1 MTATTLPSADAELG
15 RGTGPAAALVPSGLS
30 RFDVALLGG
39 LVLLSVGLLFW
50 ATRDAVLAAG
60 FLAGLAVAAGGVLL
74 LRRVF
79 PAVGASEAAAPDWT
93 MLRQAVDHDDVA
105 IAVTDRAGRLVCA
118 NDLFAT
124 WMGGF
129 VTPPGLPLDGR
140 GAEALKNAG
149 RAAWRDGE
157 GRVDDLK
164 VGALPLR
171 AQVNRTGQA
180 DDYLVWR
187 FAAIDR
193 LDLASEILR
202 HLEGPAGRTLGQAG
216 VMAALVN
223 AEGRL
228 RVANQAFLLRAL
240 GESDASHYAGR
251 DVAAMLR
258 LDDSGGLTFAR
269 EGDRAPPV
277 RMLQIPLAPADPAGP
292 LLLAL
297 IDEEVGPADRG
308 TAQTYIETLLSLLPF
323 GLALVDR
330 DGRFLYMNRAF
341 GRAAGVADGRMP
353 RYPGDLV
360 VGEDKGP
367 LADMIRRHS
376 SGQQVGG
383 DLSIRLVGQGDEPVS
398 MRVVGVRGLGE
409 AAVLLSLKDSS
420 EETRLKRQVAQQS
433 KMQAVGQLA
442 GGVAHDFNNILTAV
456 LGSCDLMLMRHT
468 PGDSDYDDI
477 QHIRSNANRAAS
489 LTRQLLAFSRQQTL
503 RPQILQLP
511 DVISEVSHL
520 LRRLM
525 GDTVQ
530 LAVHHGRGLGAVR
543 ADPVQLEQVII
554 NLAVN
559 ARDAMM
565 PGGGTLTIETYPV
578 SAAEVRQMGN
588 EFMPPADYS
597 ALKVSDTGAGI
608 PADVL
613 PKIFEPFFT
622 TKDVGKGT
630 GLGLSTV
637 YGIIKQSAGFIFAD
651 SRPGEGTS
659 FTIYLPVHRAAAGAP
674 AAPGSGAPAV
684 PGSGAPAVPAAPIRA
699 KKSQWGTGTL
709 LLVEDEDM
717 VRAVAER
724 ALTRAGYSVVTAS
737 QGEEGLERFAGMDKV
752 DLVIS
757 DVVMPTMDGP
767 TMVRAMRA
775 KRPALPVLFMSGYAE
790 EQLRQSIDI
799 DHVAFL
805 PKPFSVAQLAE
816 AVSAA
821 LDDAAHRV
829 SDDG

>member
-1 MTATTLPSADAELG
+1 MLAPPT
-15 RGTGPAAALVPSGLS
+15 LS
-30 RFDVALLGG
+30 RTDYAALGG
-39 LVLLSVGLLFW
+39 LGLLSVALLFW
-50 ATRDAVLAAG
+50 ATRDGILTAG
-60 FLAGLAVAAGGVLL
+60 FLAGLAMAAGGVLL
-74 LRRVF
+74 ARRLF
-79 PAVGASEAAAPDWT
+79 PAAMAGEAALPDWT
-93 MLRQAVDHDDVA
+93 MLRQAVNHDDVA
-105 IAVTDRAGRLVCA
+105 VAVTDRGGRLVCA

-124 WMGGF
+124 WFGGF
-129 VTPPGLPLDGR
+129 ITPPGLPLDGR
-140 GAEALKNAG
+140 GPELLKNAG

-157 GRVDDLK
+157 GRVDDLA
-164 VGALPLR
+164 VGPLQLR
-171 AQVNRTGQA
+171 AQVARTGQA
-180 DDYLVWR
+180 EDYLVWR
-187 FAAIDR
+187 FSALER
-193 LDLASEILR
+193 LDLASEIVR
-202 HLEGPAGRTLGQAG
+202 HLDGPAGRTLGQAG
-216 VMAALVN
+216 VMTALVS

-240 GESDASHYAGR
+240 GEGDASHYAGR
-251 DVAAMLR
+251 DVAPMLR
-258 LDDSGGLTFAR
+258 LDDGGSLYFAR
-269 EGDRAPPV
+269 EGDRATPV
-277 RMLQIPLAPADPAGP
+277 RMLQIPLAPADNHTPM
-292 LLLAL
+292 LLAML
-297 IDEEVGPADRG
+297 DEEMGPTDRG
-308 TAQTYIETLLSLLPF
+308 TAQSYVETLLSLLPF
-323 GLALVDR
+323 GLAMVDR

-341 GRAAGVADGRMP
+341 GRAAGLADGRTP

-383 DLSIRLVGQGDEPVS
+383 DLSIRLAGQSDEPVS

-420 EETRLKRQVAQQS
+420 EESRLKRQVAQAS

-456 LGSCDLMLMRHT
+456 LGACDLMLMRHT

-477 QHIRSNANRAAS
+477 QQIRSNANRAAS

-520 LRRLM
+520 LKRLI
-525 GDTVQ
+525 GDTVT
-530 LAVHHGRGLGAVR
+530 LSVHHGRGLGAVR
-543 ADPVQLEQVII
+543 ADPGQLEQVII

-559 ARDAMM
+559 ARDAMA
-565 PGGGTLTIETYPV
+565 GGGTLTIETYPIS
-578 SAAEVRQMGN
+578 SAEARQMGS
-588 EFMPPADYS
+588 EIMPPADYS
-597 ALKVSDTGAGI
+597 ALKVSDTGTGI
-608 PADVL
+608 SADVL

-651 SRPGEGTS
+651 SKPGQGTS
-659 FTIYLPVHRAAAGAP
+659 FTIYLPVHRADGEVP
-674 AAPGSGAPAV
+674 VVAAPP
-684 PGSGAPAVPAAPIRA
+684 PKP
-699 KKSQWGTGTL
+699 KKSQWGTGTI

-724 ALTRAGYSVVTAS
+724 ALVRAGYTVVTAS
-737 QGEEGLERFAGMDKV
+737 QGEEGLERFGQMDKI
-752 DLVIS
+752 DLIVS

-767 TMVRAMRA
+767 AMARAMRA
-775 KRPALPVLFMSGYAE
+775 KRPTLPILFMSGYAE

-799 DHVAFL
+799 DDVAFL
-805 PKPFSVAQLAE
+805 PKPFSVAQLTE

-821 LDDAAHRV
+821 LDEAAHRV
-829 SDDG
+829 SDAG

>member
-1 MTATTLPSADAELG
+1 M
-15 RGTGPAAALVPSGLS
+15 S
-30 RFDVALLGG
+30 RVDLAVLGG
-39 LVLLSVGLLFW
+39 LALLSVGLLFW
-50 ATRDAVLAAG
+50 ATGNVVLAAG
-60 FLAGLAVAAGGVLL
+60 FLAGLAIAAGGALL
-74 LRRVF
+74 ARRLF
-79 PAVGASEAAAPDWT
+79 PAAAAGEAALPDWT
-93 MLRQAVDHDDVA
+93 MLRVAVNHDDVA
-105 IAVTDRAGRLVCA
+105 VAVTDRGGRLVCA

-124 WMGGF
+124 WFGGF
-129 VTPPGLPLDGR
+129 VTPPGLPVDAR

-149 RAAWRDGE
+149 RTAWRDGE
-157 GRVDDLK
+157 GVADDIA
-164 VGALPLR
+164 VGPLQLR
-171 AQVNRTGQA
+171 AHIFRTGQA
-180 DDYLVWR
+180 EDYLVWR
-187 FAAIDR
+187 FSANERI
-193 LDLASEILR
+193 DLATEIVR
-202 HLEGPAGRTLGQAG
+202 HLDGPAGLTLAQAG
-216 VMAALVN
+216 VMAALVS

-228 RVANQAFLLRAL
+228 RSANRAFLLRAL
-240 GESDASHYAGR
+240 DEADQAHYVGR
-251 DVAAMLR
+251 DVSAMLR
-258 LDDSGGLTFAR
+258 LDEAGSLYFAR
-269 EGDRAPPV
+269 EGDRATPV
-277 RMLQIPLAPADPAGP
+277 RMIQIPLAPADAHGP
-292 LLLAL
+292 VLLAML
-297 IDEEVGPADRG
+297 DEEIGPADRG
-308 TAQTYIETLLSLLPF
+308 TAQAYVETLLSLLPF

-341 GRAAGVADGRMP
+341 KRAGNVGEGRMP

-383 DLSIRLVGQGDEPVS
+383 DLSIRLVGQGDDPVS

-420 EETRLKRQVAQQS
+420 EESRLKRQVAQAS

-477 QHIRSNANRAAS
+477 QQIRSNANRAAS

-520 LRRLM
+520 LKRLI

-530 LAVHHGRGLGAVR
+530 LSVHHGRGLGPVR
-543 ADPVQLEQVII
+543 ADPGQLEQVII

-559 ARDAMM
+559 ARDAM

-578 SAAEVRQMGN
+578 SAADVRQMGS

-597 ALKVSDTGAGI
+597 ALKVSDTGTGI

-651 SRPGEGTS
+651 SKPGETS
-659 FTIYLPVHRAAAGAP
+659 FTIYLPVHRAEHGAP
-674 AAPGSGAPAV
+674 ATPTPVSKP
-684 PGSGAPAVPAAPIRA
+684 
-699 KKSQWGTGTL
+699 KKSQWGTGTI

-724 ALTRAGYSVVTAS
+724 ALARAGYTVVTAS
-737 QGEEGLERFAGMDKV
+737 QGEEGLERFAGMEKV
-752 DLVIS
+752 DLVVS

-767 TMVRAMRA
+767 AMVREMRK

-790 EQLRQSIDI
+790 EQLRQSINI
-799 DHVAFL
+799 DDVAFL

-821 LDDAAHRV
+821 LDNAAHRA
-829 SDDG
+829 SNG

>member
-1 MTATTLPSADAELG
+1 MSRVDL
-15 RGTGPAAALVPSGLS
+15 ALV
-30 RFDVALLGG
+30 GG
-39 LVLLSVGLLFW
+39 LALLSVALLFW
-50 ATRDAVLAAG
+50 ATGSGALAAG
-60 FLAGLAVAAGGVLL
+60 FLAGIAIAVAGILLVRRLFPASAGG
-74 LRRVF
+74 
-79 PAVGASEAAAPDWT
+79 EAALPDWT
-93 MLRQAVDHDDVA
+93 MLRAAVNHDDVA
-105 IAVTDRAGRLVCA
+105 IAVTDRGGRLVCA

-140 GAEALKNAG
+140 GGELLKNAG

-157 GRVDDLK
+157 GHVDDIA
-164 VGALPLR
+164 VGPLQLQ
-171 AQVNRTGQA
+171 AQVTRTGQA
-180 DDYLVWR
+180 EDYLVWR
-187 FAAIDR
+187 FAALER
-193 LDLASEILR
+193 LDLANEVMR
-202 HLEGPAGRTLGQAG
+202 HLDGPAGRTLGQAG
-216 VMAALVN
+216 IMAALVS

-228 RVANQAFLLRAL
+228 RTANPAFLLRAFD
-240 GESDASHYAGR
+240 ESDQAHYAGR

-258 LDDSGGLTFAR
+258 LDDAGTLTFAR
-269 EGDRAPPV
+269 EGDRATPV
-277 RMLQIPLAPADPAGP
+277 RMLQIPLAPADGHGP
-292 LLLAL
+292 LLLAML
-297 IDEEVGPADRG
+297 DEEMGPADRG
-308 TAQTYIETLLSLLPF
+308 TAQTYVETLLSLLPF

-341 GRAAGVADGRMP
+341 IRAAGIGANRTP

-383 DLSIRLVGQGDEPVS
+383 DLSIRLIGQGDDPVS

-420 EETRLKRQVAQQS
+420 EESRLKRQVAQAS

-456 LGSCDLMLMRHT
+456 LGACDLMLMRHT

-477 QHIRSNANRAAS
+477 QQIRSNANRAAS

-520 LRRLM
+520 LKRLI
-525 GDTVQ
+525 GDTIQ
-530 LAVHHGRGLGAVR
+530 LIVHHGRGLGAVR
-543 ADPVQLEQVII
+543 ADPGQLEQVII

-559 ARDAMM
+559 ARDAMA
-565 PGGGTLTIETYPV
+565 GAGTLTIETYPV
-578 SAAEVRQMGN
+578 SAADVRQMGN

-597 ALKVSDTGAGI
+597 ALKVSDTGSGI

-651 SRPGEGTS
+651 SRPGETS
-659 FTIYLPVHRAAAGAP
+659 FTIYLPVHRADHD
-674 AAPGSGAPAV
+674 V
-684 PGSGAPAVPAAPIRA
+684 PAVPAPPAKP
-699 KKSQWGTGTL
+699 KKSQWGTGTI

-737 QGEEGLERFAGMDKV
+737 QGEEGLERFAGMEKI
-752 DLVIS
+752 DLIVS

-767 TMVRAMRA
+767 AMVRAMRA
-775 KRPALPVLFMSGYAE
+775 KRPTLPILFMSGYAE

-799 DHVAFL
+799 ADVAFL

-821 LDDAAHRV
+821 LDDAAHRA
-829 SDDG
+829 GRG

>member
-1 MTATTLPSADAELG
+1 MLAPP
-15 RGTGPAAALVPSGLS
+15 RLS
-30 RFDVALLGG
+30 RIDAAVLGG
-39 LVLLSVGLLFW
+39 LALLSVALLFW
-50 ATRDAVLAAG
+50 ATGDMILAAG
-60 FLAGLAVAAGGVLL
+60 FLAGLAVAVGGVLL
-74 LRRVF
+74 ARRLF
-79 PAVGASEAAAPDWT
+79 PAAVTGEAALPDWT
-93 MLRQAVDHDDVA
+93 MLRAAVNHDDIA

-129 VTPPGLPLDGR
+129 VTPPGLPLEGR
-140 GAEALKNAG
+140 GPDLLKNAG

-157 GRVDDLK
+157 GVADD
-164 VGALPLR
+164 VAIGALRMR
-171 AQVNRTGQA
+171 AQVTRTGQA
-180 DDYLVWR
+180 EDYLVWR
-187 FAAIDR
+187 FSALERI
-193 LDLASEILR
+193 DLATEIVR
-202 HLEGPAGRTLGQAG
+202 HLDGPAGRTLGQAG
-216 VMAALVN
+216 VMTALVN

-240 GESDASHYAGR
+240 GEGETAQYTGR

-258 LDDSGGLTFAR
+258 LDDSGSLYFAR
-269 EGDRAPPV
+269 EGDRATPV
-277 RMLQIPLAPADPAGP
+277 RMLQIPLVPADSNGP
-292 LLLAL
+292 MLLAML
-297 IDEEVGPADRG
+297 DEEMGPADRG
-308 TAQTYIETLLSLLPF
+308 TAQAYVETLLSLLPF
-323 GLALVDR
+323 GLAMVDR

-341 GRAAGVADGRMP
+341 IRAAGVAEGKTP
-353 RYPGDLV
+353 RYPGDIV
-360 VGEDKGP
+360 VGEDKGA

-383 DLSIRLVGQGDEPVS
+383 DLSIRLAAQSDEPVS
-398 MRVVGVRGLGE
+398 IRVVGVRGLGE

-420 EETRLKRQVAQQS
+420 EESRLKRQVAQAS

-477 QHIRSNANRAAS
+477 QQIRSNANRAAS

-520 LRRLM
+520 LKRLIS
-525 GDTVQ
+525 DTIQ
-530 LAVHHGRGLGAVR
+530 LSVHHGRGLGAVR
-543 ADPVQLEQVII
+543 ADPGQLEQVIV

-559 ARDAMM
+559 ARDAM
-565 PGGGTLTIETYPV
+565 PGGGTLTIDTYPV
-578 SAAEVRQMGN
+578 SAAEARLLGN
-588 EFMPPADYS
+588 DIMPPADYS
-597 ALKVSDTGAGI
+597 ALKVSDTGTGI

-637 YGIIKQSAGFIFAD
+637 YGIIKQSSGFIFAD
-651 SRPGEGTS
+651 SNPGKGTS
-659 FTIYLPVHRAAAGAP
+659 FTIYLPVHRADGDAP
-674 AAPGSGAPAV
+674 VV
-684 PGSGAPAVPAAPIRA
+684 PVPPVKP
-699 KKSQWGTGTL
+699 KKSQWGTGTI

-724 ALTRAGYSVVTAS
+724 ALTRAGYTVVTAS
-737 QGEEGLERFAGMDKV
+737 QGEEGLERFAQMEKV
-752 DLVIS
+752 DLIIS

-767 TMVRAMRA
+767 AMVRALRA
-775 KRPALPVLFMSGYAE
+775 KRPDLPVLFMSGYAE
-790 EQLRQSIDI
+790 EQLRHSIDI
-799 DHVAFL
+799 DDVAFL

-816 AVSAA
+816 ATSVA
-821 LDDAAHRV
+821 LDEAARRASH
-829 SDDG
+829 DG

>member
-1 MTATTLPSADAELG
+1 MGAG
-15 RGTGPAAALVPSGLS
+15 RGAPAGLS
-30 RFDVALLGG
+30 RVDIALLCA
-39 LVLLSVGLLFW
+39 LAAVSTGLLLW

-60 FLAGLAVAAGGVLL
+60 FVAGLALATGGLL
-74 LRRVF
+74 LVRRLFGHTVRIDT
-79 PAVGASEAAAPDWT
+79 PPDWST
-93 MLRQAVDHDDVA
+93 LRVVVDHDDVA
-105 IAVTDRAGRLVCA
+105 VAVTDRAGRLVCA

-124 WMGGF
+124 WCGGF

-140 GAEALKNAG
+140 GVEILKNAG

-157 GRVDDLK
+157 GRAEGL
-164 VGALPLR
+164 ALGPLR
-171 AQVNRTGQA
+171 LWAQVARTGPSE
-180 DDYLVWR
+180 DYLVWR
-187 FAAIDR
+187 LAAVEKI
-193 LDLASEILR
+193 DLAGDVVR
-202 HLEGPAGRTLGQAG
+202 HLDGPVGLALGQAG
-216 VMAALVN
+216 VMVALVN
-223 AEGRL
+223 PEGRL
-228 RVANQAFLLRAL
+228 RSANRAFLLRAL
-240 GESDASHYAGR
+240 GEETASHYVGR

-258 LDDSGGLTFAR
+258 IDDAGALYFAR
-269 EGDRAPPV
+269 EGDSATPL
-277 RMLQIPLAPADPAGP
+277 RMVQMPLAAATEGGP
-292 LLLAL
+292 VVIALL
-297 IDEEVGPADRG
+297 DEELGPADRG
-308 TAQTYIETLLSLLPF
+308 TAQTYVETLLSLLPV
-323 GLALVDR
+323 GLAMVDR

-341 GRAAGVADGRMP
+341 LRAAGVGEGKPP

-360 VGEDKGP
+360 VAEDKGP

-383 DLSIRLVGQGDEPVS
+383 DLSIRLAGQGDDPVS

-420 EETRLKRQVAQQS
+420 EESRLKRQVAQAS

-477 QHIRSNANRAAS
+477 QQIRSNANRAAS

-520 LRRLM
+520 LKRLI
-525 GDTVQ
+525 GDTVR
-530 LAVHHGRGLGAVR
+530 LTVHHGRGLGAVR
-543 ADPVQLEQVII
+543 ADPGQLEQVII

-559 ARDAMM
+559 ARDAM

-578 SAAEVRQMGN
+578 SAADVRQMGN

-597 ALKVSDTGAGI
+597 ALKISDTGTGI

-651 SRPGEGTS
+651 SQIGQGTQ
-659 FTIYLPVHRAAAGAP
+659 FTVYLPVHRVEGAAA
-674 AAPGSGAPAV
+674 
-684 PGSGAPAVPAAPIRA
+684 AVPAAPA
-699 KKSQWGTGTL
+699 KPKKSQWGTGTI

-724 ALTRAGYSVVTAS
+724 ALTRAGYTVVAAA
-737 QGEEGLERFAGMDKV
+737 QGEEGLERFAEMDRI

-767 TMVRAMRA
+767 SMIRAMRA
-775 KRPALPVLFMSGYAE
+775 QRAGLPVLFMSGYAE
-790 EQLRQSIDI
+790 EQLRQSINI
-799 DHVAFL
+799 DDVAFL

-821 LDDAAHRV
+821 LDDAAHRLAHR
-829 SDDG
+829 GAHG

>member
-1 MTATTLPSADAELG
+1 MTAQSLPSADTDFS
-15 RGTGPAAALVPSGLS
+15 RGAGSAGPLLAPPRLS
-30 RFDVALLGG
+30 RIDAAVLGG
-39 LVLLSVGLLFW
+39 LALLSVALLFW
-50 ATRDAVLAAG
+50 ATGDMILAAG
-60 FLAGLAVAAGGVLL
+60 FLAGLAVAVGGVLL
-74 LRRVF
+74 ARRLF
-79 PAVGASEAAAPDWT
+79 PAAVTGEAALPDWT
-93 MLRQAVDHDDVA
+93 MLRAAVNHDDIA

-129 VTPPGLPLDGR
+129 VTPPGLPLEGR
-140 GAEALKNAG
+140 GPDLLKNAG

-157 GRVDDLK
+157 GVADD
-164 VGALPLR
+164 VAIGALRMR
-171 AQVNRTGQA
+171 AQVTRTGQA
-180 DDYLVWR
+180 EDYLVWR
-187 FAAIDR
+187 FSALERI
-193 LDLASEILR
+193 DLATEIVR
-202 HLEGPAGRTLGQAG
+202 HLDGPAGRTLGQAG
-216 VMAALVN
+216 VMTALVN

-240 GESDASHYAGR
+240 GEGETAQYTGR

-258 LDDSGGLTFAR
+258 LDDSGSLYFAR
-269 EGDRAPPV
+269 EGDRATPV
-277 RMLQIPLAPADPAGP
+277 RMLQIPLVPADSNGP
-292 LLLAL
+292 MLLAML
-297 IDEEVGPADRG
+297 DEEMGPADRG
-308 TAQTYIETLLSLLPF
+308 TAQAYVETLLSLLPF
-323 GLALVDR
+323 GLAMVDR

-341 GRAAGVADGRMP
+341 IRAAGVAEGKTP
-353 RYPGDLV
+353 RYPGDIV
-360 VGEDKGP
+360 VGEDKGA

-383 DLSIRLVGQGDEPVS
+383 DLSIRLAAQSDEPVS
-398 MRVVGVRGLGE
+398 IRVVGVRGLGE

-420 EETRLKRQVAQQS
+420 EESRLKRQVAQAS

-477 QHIRSNANRAAS
+477 QQIRSNANRAAS

-520 LRRLM
+520 LKRLIS
-525 GDTVQ
+525 DTIQ
-530 LAVHHGRGLGAVR
+530 LSVHHGRGLGAVR
-543 ADPVQLEQVII
+543 ADPGQLEQVIV

-559 ARDAMM
+559 ARDAM
-565 PGGGTLTIETYPV
+565 PGGGTLTIDTYPV
-578 SAAEVRQMGN
+578 SAAEARLLGN
-588 EFMPPADYS
+588 DIMPPADYS
-597 ALKVSDTGAGI
+597 ALKVSDTGTGI

-637 YGIIKQSAGFIFAD
+637 YGIIKQSSGFIFAD
-651 SRPGEGTS
+651 SNPGKGTS
-659 FTIYLPVHRAAAGAP
+659 FTIYLPVHRADGDAP
-674 AAPGSGAPAV
+674 VV
-684 PGSGAPAVPAAPIRA
+684 PVPPVKP
-699 KKSQWGTGTL
+699 KKSQWGTGTI

-724 ALTRAGYSVVTAS
+724 ALTRAGYTVVTAS
-737 QGEEGLERFAGMDKV
+737 QGEEGLERFAQMEKV
-752 DLVIS
+752 DLIIS

-767 TMVRAMRA
+767 AMVRALRA
-775 KRPALPVLFMSGYAE
+775 KRPDLPVLFMSGYAE
-790 EQLRQSIDI
+790 EQLRHSIDI
-799 DHVAFL
+799 DDVAFL

-816 AVSAA
+816 ATSVA
-821 LDDAAHRV
+821 LDEAARRASH
-829 SDDG
+829 DG

>member
-1 MTATTLPSADAELG
+1 MTAQSLPSAETDFSRAG
-15 RGTGPAAALVPSGLS
+15 AAGPLSVRTILS
-30 RFDVALLGG
+30 RLDFAIIGG
-39 LVLLSVGLLFW
+39 LALLSVALLFW
-50 ATRDAVLAAG
+50 ATGNGVLAAG
-60 FLAGLAVAAGGVLL
+60 FLAGLAI
-74 LRRVF
+74 
-79 PAVGASEAAAPDWT
+79 AVGGALLARRLFPRAIAGEAAAPDWT
-93 MLRQAVDHDDVA
+93 MLRQAVNHDDVA

-129 VTPPGLPLDGR
+129 VTPPGLPLEGR
-140 GAEALKNAG
+140 GAELLKNAG
-149 RAAWRDGE
+149 RGAWRDGE
-157 GRVDDLK
+157 GGADDIAIGPLK
-164 VGALPLR
+164 LR
-171 AQVNRTGQA
+171 AQVTRTGQA
-180 DDYLVWR
+180 EDYLVWR
-187 FAAIDR
+187 FSAIER
-193 LDLASEILR
+193 LDLATEIVR
-202 HLEGPAGRTLGQAG
+202 HLDGPAGRTLGHAG
-216 VMAALVN
+216 MMTALVS

-228 RVANQAFLLRAL
+228 RTANQAFLLRAL
-240 GESDASHYAGR
+240 GEGDQAHYAGR
-251 DVAAMLR
+251 DVAPMLR
-258 LDDSGGLTFAR
+258 LDDAGSLYFAR
-269 EGDRAPPV
+269 EGDRATPV
-277 RMLQIPLAPADPAGP
+277 RMIQIPLAPADSNGP
-292 LLLAL
+292 VLLAML
-297 IDEEVGPADRG
+297 DEEMAPADRG
-308 TAQTYIETLLSLLPF
+308 TAQTYVETLLSLLPF

-341 GRAAGVADGRMP
+341 LRAAGVGEGKPP

-360 VGEDKGP
+360 VGEDKSP

-383 DLSIRLVGQGDEPVS
+383 DLSIRLVGQSDEPVS

-420 EETRLKRQVAQQS
+420 EESRLKRQVAQAS

-456 LGSCDLMLMRHT
+456 LGACDLMLMRHT

-477 QHIRSNANRAAS
+477 QQIRSNANRAAS

-520 LRRLM
+520 LKRLI

-530 LAVHHGRGLGAVR
+530 LSVHHGRGLGAVR
-543 ADPVQLEQVII
+543 ADPGQLEQVII

-559 ARDAMM
+559 ARDAM

-578 SAAEVRQMGN
+578 SAADVRQMGS

-597 ALKVSDTGAGI
+597 ALKVSDTGTGI

-651 SRPGEGTS
+651 SKPGETS
-659 FTIYLPVHRAAAGAP
+659 FVIYLPVHRAENG
-674 AAPGSGAPAV
+674 
-684 PGSGAPAVPAAPIRA
+684 VPATPVPAIKP
-699 KKSQWGTGTL
+699 KKSQWGTGTI

-724 ALTRAGYSVVTAS
+724 ALTRAGYSVVTAA
-737 QGEEGLERFAGMDKV
+737 QGEEGLERFAAMDRI
-752 DLVIS
+752 DLIVS

-767 TMVRAMRA
+767 AMVRAMRA

-790 EQLRQSIDI
+790 EQLRQSINI
-799 DHVAFL
+799 DDVAFL
-805 PKPFSVAQLAE
+805 PKPFSVAQLTE

-821 LDDAAHRV
+821 LDNAAHRAAN
-829 SDDG
+829 G

>member
-1 MTATTLPSADAELG
+1 MTAQSLSSAETDFSREAGAAGPLA
-15 RGTGPAAALVPSGLS
+15 GPATLS
-30 RFDVALLGG
+30 RADLAMLGG
-39 LVLLSVGLLFW
+39 LALLSVGLLFW

-60 FLAGLAVAAGGVLL
+60 FLAGLAVAVGGVLL
-74 LRRVF
+74 VRRLF
-79 PAVGASEAAAPDWT
+79 PGAVGGEAVHTDWT
-93 MLRQAVDHDDVA
+93 MLRAAVNHDDVA
-105 IAVTDRAGRLVCA
+105 IAVTDRGGRLVCA

-129 VTPPGLPLDGR
+129 ATPPGLPLEGR
-140 GAEALKNAG
+140 GAELLKNAG

-157 GRVDDLK
+157 GQVDDIA
-164 VGALPLR
+164 VGHLALR
-171 AQVNRTGQA
+171 AHVTRTGQA
-180 DDYLVWR
+180 EDYLVWR
-187 FAAIDR
+187 FSAFEH
-193 LDLASEILR
+193 LDLSTEVMR
-202 HLEGPAGRTLGQAG
+202 HLDGPAGRTLSHAG
-216 VMAALVN
+216 VMAALVS

-240 GESDASHYAGR
+240 GEGDQLHYAGR
-251 DVAAMLR
+251 DVAPMLR
-258 LDDSGGLTFAR
+258 LDDAGSLYFAR
-269 EGDRAPPV
+269 EGDRATPV
-277 RMLQIPLAPADPAGP
+277 RMLQIPLIPADSHGP
-292 LLLAL
+292 LLLAML
-297 IDEEVGPADRG
+297 DEEMGPADRG
-308 TAQTYIETLLSLLPF
+308 TAQTYVETLLSLLPF

-341 GRAAGVADGRMP
+341 VRAASLPEGKTA

-383 DLSIRLVGQGDEPVS
+383 DLSIRLAGQGDDPVS
-398 MRVVGVRGLGE
+398 IRVVGVRGLGD

-420 EETRLKRQVAQQS
+420 EESRLKRQVAQAS

-456 LGSCDLMLMRHT
+456 LGACDLMLMRHS

-477 QHIRSNANRAAS
+477 QQIRSNANRAAS

-520 LRRLM
+520 LKRLI
-525 GDTVQ
+525 GDAIQ
-530 LAVHHGRGLGAVR
+530 LSVHHGRGLGAVR
-543 ADPVQLEQVII
+543 ADPGQLEQVII

-559 ARDAMM
+559 ARDAMA
-565 PGGGTLTIETYPV
+565 GSGTLTIETHPV
-578 SAAEVRQMGN
+578 SAADVRQMGN

-597 ALKVSDTGAGI
+597 ALKITDTGTGI
-608 PADVL
+608 PADIL

-651 SRPGEGTS
+651 SKPGETS
-659 FTIYLPVHRAAAGAP
+659 FTVYLPVHRAENGV
-674 AAPGSGAPAV
+674 PAV
-684 PGSGAPAVPAAPIRA
+684 PPPPAKP
-699 KKSQWGTGTL
+699 KKSQWGSGTI

-724 ALTRAGYSVVTAS
+724 ALVRAGYTVVTAS
-737 QGEEGLERFAGMDKV
+737 QGEEGLERFAAMDKV
-752 DLVIS
+752 DLILS

-767 TMVRAMRA
+767 AMVRAMRA
-775 KRPALPVLFMSGYAE
+775 KRPDLPVLFMSGYAE
-790 EQLRQSIDI
+790 EQLRQSINI
-799 DHVAFL
+799 DDVSFL
-805 PKPFSVAQLAE
+805 PKPFSVAQLTE

-829 SDDG
+829 ARDG

>member
-1 MTATTLPSADAELG
+1 M
-15 RGTGPAAALVPSGLS
+15 S
-30 RFDVALLGG
+30 RVDLAVLGG
-39 LVLLSVGLLFW
+39 LALLSVGLLFW
-50 ATRDAVLAAG
+50 ATGNVVLAAG
-60 FLAGLAVAAGGVLL
+60 FLAGLAIAAGGTLL
-74 LRRVF
+74 ARRLF
-79 PAVGASEAAAPDWT
+79 PKAAAGEAALPDWT
-93 MLRQAVDHDDVA
+93 MLRVAVNHDDVA
-105 IAVTDRAGRLVCA
+105 VAVTDRGGRLVCA

-124 WMGGF
+124 WFGGF
-129 VTPPGLPLDGR
+129 VTPPGLPVDAR

-149 RAAWRDGE
+149 RTAWRDGE
-157 GRVDDLK
+157 GVADDIA
-164 VGALPLR
+164 VGPLQLR
-171 AQVNRTGQA
+171 AHIFRTGQA
-180 DDYLVWR
+180 EDYLVWR
-187 FAAIDR
+187 FSANER
-193 LDLASEILR
+193 LDLATEIVR
-202 HLEGPAGRTLGQAG
+202 HLDGPAGLTLAQAG
-216 VMAALVN
+216 VMAALVS

-228 RVANQAFLLRAL
+228 RSANRAFLLRAL
-240 GESDASHYAGR
+240 DEADQAHYVGR
-251 DVAAMLR
+251 DVSAMLR
-258 LDDSGGLTFAR
+258 LDEAGSLYFAR
-269 EGDRAPPV
+269 EGDRATPV
-277 RMLQIPLAPADPAGP
+277 RMIQIPLAPADTHGP
-292 LLLAL
+292 VLLTML
-297 IDEEVGPADRG
+297 DEEIGPADRG
-308 TAQTYIETLLSLLPF
+308 TAQAYVETLLSLLPF

-341 GRAAGVADGRMP
+341 KRAGNVGEGRMP

-383 DLSIRLVGQGDEPVS
+383 DLSIRLVGQGDDPVS

-420 EETRLKRQVAQQS
+420 EESRLKRQVAQAS

-477 QHIRSNANRAAS
+477 QQIRSNANRAAS

-520 LRRLM
+520 LKRLI
-525 GDTVQ
+525 GDTVH
-530 LAVHHGRGLGAVR
+530 LSVHHGRGLGAVR
-543 ADPVQLEQVII
+543 ADPGQLEQVII

-559 ARDAMM
+559 ARDAM

-578 SAAEVRQMGN
+578 SAADVRQMGS

-597 ALKVSDTGAGI
+597 ALKVSDTGTGI

-651 SRPGEGTS
+651 SKPGKTS
-659 FTIYLPVHRAAAGAP
+659 FTIYLPVHRAEHGAP
-674 AAPGSGAPAV
+674 ATPTPVSKP
-684 PGSGAPAVPAAPIRA
+684 
-699 KKSQWGTGTL
+699 KKSQWGTGTI

-724 ALTRAGYSVVTAS
+724 ALARAGYTVVTAS
-737 QGEEGLERFAGMDKV
+737 QGEEGLERFAGMEKV
-752 DLVIS
+752 DLVVS

-767 TMVRAMRA
+767 AMVREMRK

-790 EQLRQSIDI
+790 EQLRQSINI
-799 DHVAFL
+799 DDVAFL

-821 LDDAAHRV
+821 LDNAAHRA
-829 SDDG
+829 SDG

>member
-1 MTATTLPSADAELG
+1 MTAQSLPSADTDFS
-15 RGTGPAAALVPSGLS
+15 RGVGAAGPLSAIQGLS
-30 RFDVALLGG
+30 RIDLALLGG
-39 LVLLSVGLLFW
+39 LALVSVGLLFW
-50 ATRDAVLAAG
+50 ATGDAVLAAG
-60 FLAGLAVAAGGVLL
+60 FLAGLALAAGGMILA
-74 LRRVF
+74 RRLF
-79 PAVGASEAAAPDWT
+79 PATAVGEAAPTDWS
-93 MLRQAVDHDDVA
+93 MLRAAVNHDDIA
-105 IAVTDRAGRLVCA
+105 IAITDRAGRLVCA

-129 VTPPGLPLDGR
+129 VTPPGLPLEGR
-140 GAEALKNAG
+140 GAELLKNAG
-149 RAAWRDGE
+149 RTAWRDGE
-157 GRVDDLK
+157 GGVDEIA
-164 VGALPLR
+164 VGPLQLR
-171 AQVNRTGQA
+171 AQVLRSGQA
-180 DDYLVWR
+180 EDYLIWR
-187 FAAIDR
+187 FSAHER
-193 LDLASEILR
+193 LDLAGEIVR
-202 HLEGPAGRTLGQAG
+202 HLDGPAGRTLAQAG
-216 VMAALVN
+216 VMAALVS

-240 GESDASHYAGR
+240 GEEDALHYAGR
-251 DVAAMLR
+251 DVAGMLR
-258 LDDSGGLTFAR
+258 LDDAGALYFAR
-269 EGDRAPPV
+269 EGDRATPV
-277 RMLQIPLAPADPAGP
+277 RMLQIPLTPADTHGP
-292 LLLAL
+292 MLLAML
-297 IDEEVGPADRG
+297 DEEIGAADRG
-308 TAQTYIETLLSLLPF
+308 TAQSYVETLLSLLPF

-341 GRAAGVADGRMP
+341 MRAAGVADGKKP

-383 DLSIRLVGQGDEPVS
+383 DLSIRLAGQGDEPVS

-420 EETRLKRQVAQQS
+420 EESRLKRQVAQAS

-477 QHIRSNANRAAS
+477 QQIRSNANRAAS

-520 LRRLM
+520 LKRLI

-530 LAVHHGRGLGAVR
+530 LSVHHGRGLGAVR
-543 ADPVQLEQVII
+543 ADPGQLEQVII

-559 ARDAMM
+559 ARDAM

-578 SAAEVRQMGN
+578 SAADVRQMGN

-597 ALKVSDTGAGI
+597 ALKVGDTGTGI
-608 PADVL
+608 PAEVL

-651 SRPGEGTS
+651 SKPGAGTN
-659 FTIYLPVHRAAAGAP
+659 FTIYLPVHRAESGVPATPPP
-674 AAPGSGAPAV
+674 AAK
-684 PGSGAPAVPAAPIRA
+684 A
-699 KKSQWGTGTL
+699 KKSQWGTGTI

-724 ALTRAGYSVVTAS
+724 ALTRAGYTVVTAS
-737 QGEEGLERFAGMDKV
+737 QGEEGLERFAAMEKI

-775 KRPALPVLFMSGYAE
+775 KRASLPVLFMSGYAE
-790 EQLRQSIDI
+790 EQLRQSINI
-799 DHVAFL
+799 DDVAFL

-816 AVSAA
+816 AVSMA

-829 SDDG
+829 GHG

>member
-1 MTATTLPSADAELG
+1 MTATSLPSADG
-15 RGTGPAAALVPSGLS
+15 DFIRGVGSAGPLAVPTGLS
-30 RFDVALLGG
+30 RVDFGLLGGVALL
-39 LVLLSVGLLFW
+39 STALLFW
-50 ATRDAVLAAG
+50 ATGDAVLAAG
-60 FLAGLAVAAGGVLL
+60 FVAGLAVAVGGVVLARSL
-74 LRRVF
+74 F
-79 PAVGASEAAAPDWT
+79 PAAVNSEAVLPDWT
-93 MLRQAVDHDDVA
+93 MLRQAVNHDDIA
-105 IAVTDRAGRLVCA
+105 IAVTDRAGRMVCA
-118 NDLFAT
+118 NDLFGT

-129 VTPPGLPLDGR
+129 VTPPGLPLEGR
-140 GAEALKNAG
+140 GADILKNAG

-157 GRVDDLK
+157 GRADDIAIGPLQ
-164 VGALPLR
+164 LR
-171 AQVNRTGQA
+171 AHVTRTGQSE
-180 DDYLVWR
+180 DYLVWR
-187 FAAIDR
+187 FSALER
-193 LDLASEILR
+193 LDLATEITR
-202 HLEGPAGRTLGQAG
+202 HLDGPAGRTLGHAG
-216 VMAALVN
+216 VMTALVN

-240 GESDASHYAGR
+240 GEDDASHYAGR
-251 DVAAMLR
+251 DVAPMMR
-258 LDDSGGLTFAR
+258 LDDGGALYFAR
-269 EGDRAPPV
+269 EGDRATPV
-277 RMLQIPLAPADPAGP
+277 RMLQIPLAPADNNTPV
-292 LLLAL
+292 LLAL
-297 IDEEVGPADRG
+297 LDEEMGPADRG
-308 TAQTYIETLLSLLPF
+308 TAQSYVETLLSLLPF
-323 GLALVDR
+323 GLAMVDR

-341 GRAAGVADGRMP
+341 VRAASLGDGKMP
-353 RYPGDLV
+353 RYPGDIV

-383 DLSIRLVGQGDEPVS
+383 DLSIRLAGQSGDPVS
-398 MRVVGVRGLGE
+398 IRVVGVRGLGE

-420 EETRLKRQVAQQS
+420 EESRLKRQVAQAS

-456 LGSCDLMLMRHT
+456 LGACDLMLMRHT

-477 QHIRSNANRAAS
+477 QQIRSNANRAAS

-520 LRRLM
+520 LKRLI
-525 GDTVQ
+525 GETVQ
-530 LAVHHGRGLGAVR
+530 LSVHHGRGLGAVR
-543 ADPVQLEQVII
+543 ADPGQLEQVII

-559 ARDAMM
+559 ARDAM

-578 SAAEVRQMGN
+578 SAADVRQMDN
-588 EFMPPADYS
+588 EFMPPADYC
-597 ALKVSDTGAGI
+597 ALRVSDTGTGI
-608 PADVL
+608 AADVL

-651 SRPGEGTS
+651 SMAGQGTS
-659 FTIYLPVHRAAAGAP
+659 FAIYLPVHRA
-674 AAPGSGAPAV
+674 GSHTPVAV
-684 PGSGAPAVPAAPIRA
+684 PPPAKP
-699 KKSQWGTGTL
+699 KKSQWGTGTI

-724 ALTRAGYSVVTAS
+724 ALTRAGYTVVTAS
-737 QGEEGLERFAGMDKV
+737 QGEEGLERFAQMQKV
-752 DLVIS
+752 DLIIS

-767 TMVRAMRA
+767 AMVRAMRA
-775 KRPALPVLFMSGYAE
+775 KRPDLPVLFMSGYAE
-790 EQLRQSIDI
+790 EQLRQSINI
-799 DHVAFL
+799 DDVAFL

-816 AVSAA
+816 ATSAA

-829 SDDG
+829 PHGR